1 MRRAGLVVAAAM
13 VMTSCGRTETPAPEA
28 AAAAAPAQASDAQ
41 AAPGAPEAMWTV
53 TEGIKTPESVYYDA
67 ASGFIFASQIDGAPD
82 GRDGN
87 GRIVKL
93 DGSGKVVSATFT
105 TGLNAPKGLRAVNG
119 TLWTADLDEVVGV
132 DINSGKVTSRV
143 KIAAAKGLNDVA
155 TAADGTIYVSDMP
168 ANRIYAI
175 KGGKAE
181 VFIEGDQVEHA
192 NGLLVDGNRLIVGG
206 WGSEPKADFTTD
218 VPGHLFAI
226 DRQSKQ
232 KTLITPEP
240 IGNIDGLEMDGK
252 GNYLVS
258 DYLKGQ
264 VLRVSA
270 DGKSQVVAQFKPG
283 SADFGIMAEH
293 GMIIVPH
300 MNENSIGAYMLP

>member
-1 MRRAGLVVAAAM
+1 MAAAV
-13 VMTSCGRTETPAPEA
+13 VMASCGRTETPAP
-28 AAAAAPAQASDAQ
+28 AAAPGPAPQAQ
-41 AAPGAPEAMWTV
+41 AAPATPDAMWTV
-53 TEGIKTPESVYYDA
+53 TDGIKTPESVYFDA
-67 ASGFIFASQIDGAPD
+67 PSGFIFASQIDGAPD

-93 DGSGKVVSATFT
+93 DVSGKVVSATFT

-119 TLWTADLDEVVGV
+119 TLWTADLDELVGI
-132 DINSGKVTSRV
+132 DINTGKITSRV
-143 KIAAAKGLNDVA
+143 KIAGAKGLNDVA
-155 TAADGTIYVSDMP
+155 TASDGTVYVSDMP
-168 ANRIYAI
+168 ANRIYAV
-175 KGGKAE
+175 KGGKPE

-206 WGSEPKADFTTD
+206 WGSEPKADFSTD
-218 VPGHLFAI
+218 VPGHLFSI
-226 DRQSKQ
+226 DRQTKV

-264 VLRVSA
+264 VMRVSA
-270 DGKSQVVAQFKPG
+270 DGKSEVVAQFKPG
-283 SADFGIMAEH
+283 SADFGVMPGH
-293 GMIIVPH
+293 MIVPH

>member
-1 MRRAGLVVAAAM
+1 MRRAGLVIAVAM
-13 VMTSCGRTETPAPEA
+13 VVASCGRTETPAP
-28 AAAAAPAQASDAQ
+28 APAPAPAPEAQ
-41 AAPGAPEAMWTV
+41 AAPAAPAAMWTV
-53 TEGIKTPESVYYDA
+53 TEGIKTPESVYFDP

-93 DGSGKVVSATFT
+93 DTSGKVVSATFT

-119 TLWTADLDEVVGV
+119 TLWTADLDELVGI
-132 DINSGKVTSRV
+132 DINTGKITSRV
-143 KIAAAKGLNDVA
+143 KIADAKNLNDVA
-155 TAADGTIYVSDMP
+155 TASDGTVYVSDMP
-168 ANRIYAI
+168 ASRIYAV

-181 VFIEGDQVEHA
+181 VFLDGEQVEHA

-206 WGSEPKADFTTD
+206 WGSEPKADFSTD
-218 VPGHLFAI
+218 VPGHLFAV

-240 IGNIDGLEMDGK
+240 LGNIDGLEMDGK
-252 GNYLVS
+252 GNYLVT
-258 DYLKGQ
+258 DFLKGQ
-264 VLRVSA
+264 VVRVSP

-283 SADFGIMAEH
+283 SADFGVMPGH
-293 GMIIVPH
+293 IIVPH
-300 MNENSIGAYMLP
+300 MNENTIGAYMLP

>member
-1 MRRAGLVVAAAM
+1 MRRAGLVIAVALM
-13 VMTSCGRTETPAPEA
+13 VASCGRTETPAPAPA
-28 AAAAAPAQASDAQ
+28 AEPAPQAQSAPAAPA
-41 AAPGAPEAMWTV
+41 AMWTV
-53 TEGIKTPESVYYDA
+53 TEGIKTPESVYFDP

-93 DGSGKVVSATFT
+93 DTGGKVVSATFT

-119 TLWTADLDEVVGV
+119 TLWTADLDELVGI
-132 DINSGKVTSRV
+132 DINTGKVTSRV
-143 KIAAAKGLNDVA
+143 KIAGAQGLNDVA
-155 TAADGTIYVSDMP
+155 TAADGTVYVSDMP
-168 ANRIYAI
+168 ASRIYAV

-181 VFIEGDQVEHA
+181 VFLEGDQVEHA

-206 WGSEPKADFTTD
+206 WGSAPKADFSTD

-226 DRQSKQ
+226 DRTTKQ

-240 IGNIDGLEMDGK
+240 FANIDGLEMDGK

-258 DYLKGQ
+258 DFLKGQ
-264 VLRVSA
+264 VMRISP
-270 DGKSQVVAQFKPG
+270 DGKSEVVAQFKPG
-283 SADFGIMAEH
+283 SADFGVMPGH
-293 GMIIVPH
+293 IIVPH
-300 MNENSIGAYMLP
+300 MNENSVGAYMLP

>member
-1 MRRAGLVVAAAM
+1 MRRAGLVIAAAM
-13 VMTSCGRTETPAPEA
+13 VIASCGRTETPAPAEA
-28 AAAAAPAQASDAQ
+28 PAPAPEAQATPAAPQ
-41 AAPGAPEAMWTV
+41 AMWTV
-53 TEGIKTPESVYYDA
+53 TEGIKTPESVYFDP

-93 DGSGKVVSATFT
+93 DVSGKVVSATFT

-119 TLWTADLDEVVGV
+119 TLWTADLDEVVGI
-132 DINSGKVTSRV
+132 DITSGKVTSRV
-143 KIAAAKGLNDVA
+143 KIAGAKGLNDVA
-155 TAADGTIYVSDMP
+155 TAADGTVYVSDMP

-175 KGGKAE
+175 KGGKAD

-226 DRQSKQ
+226 DRQTKQ
-232 KTLITPEP
+232 KTLITAEP

-252 GNYLVS
+252 GNYLIS

-264 VLRVSA
+264 IMRVSA
-270 DGKSQVVAQFKPG
+270 DGKSEVVAQFKPG
-283 SADFGIMAEH
+283 SADFGVMPGH
-293 GMIIVPH
+293 MIVPH

>member
-1 MRRAGLVVAAAM
+1 MRRVGLVIAAAM
-13 VMTSCGRTETPAPEA
+13 LIASCGRAETPAPTP
-28 AAAAAPAQASDAQ
+28 APASAQASDAQ
-41 AAPGAPEAMWTV
+41 AAPAAPEAMWTV
-53 TEGIKTPESVYYDA
+53 TEGIKTPESVYYDP

-93 DGSGKVVSATFT
+93 DGNGKVVSATFT

-119 TLWTADLDEVVGV
+119 TLWTADLDEVVGI
-132 DINSGKVTSRV
+132 DINSGKITSRV
-143 KIAAAKGLNDVA
+143 KIADAKGLNDVA

-168 ANRIYAI
+168 ANRIYVV
-175 KGGKAE
+175 KGGKAD
-181 VFIEGDQVEHA
+181 VFVEGDQVEHA

-206 WGSEPKADFTTD
+206 WGSAPKADFSTD

-240 IGNIDGLEMDGK
+240 IANIDGLEMDGK
-252 GNYLVS
+252 GNYLVT

-264 VLRVSA
+264 VLRVSP

-300 MNENSIGAYMLP
+300 MNENTIGAYMLP